1 VLAYS
6 GGDGIGTTGV
16 IEYSISADP
25 PWIEHQET
33 NMKNVLSAL
42 AIGLFTLTLGGGA
55 YAASD
60 EYKAAKKQ
68 EEANYKMAKAE
79 CEKMKGSEEDK
90 CEKRVKTDHEAAEEK
105 LKAMK

>member
-1 VLAYS
+1 
-6 GGDGIGTTGV
+6 
-16 IEYSISADP
+16 
-25 PWIEHQET
+25 
-33 NMKNVLSAL
+33 MKKVLSIL
-42 AIGLFTLTLGGGA
+42 AMGLFTLTLACGA

-79 CEKMKGSEEDK
+79 CKKLSGSEAK
-90 CEKRVKTDHEAAEEK
+90 SCKKKAKADHEAAEDK

>member
-1 VLAYS
+1 
-6 GGDGIGTTGV
+6 
-16 IEYSISADP
+16 
-25 PWIEHQET
+25 
-33 NMKNVLSAL
+33 MKTVLSKF
-42 AIGLFTLTLGGGA
+42 AIGLFTFMLAHGA

-79 CEKMKGSEEDK
+79 CKKLKGDEGKSCK
-90 CEKRVKTDHEAAEEK
+90 KKAKADHEAAEEK

>member
-1 VLAYS
+1 M
-6 GGDGIGTTGV
+6 T
-16 IEYSISADP
+16 
-25 PWIEHQET
+25 
-33 NMKNVLSAL
+33 KVLSTL
-42 AIGLFTLTLGGGA
+42 AIGLFTFTLGTA

-79 CEKMKGSEEDK
+79 CKKLSGSEAK
-90 CEKRVKTDHEAAEEK
+90 ICTKKAHTDHEAAEDK

>member
-1 VLAYS
+1 
-6 GGDGIGTTGV
+6 
-16 IEYSISADP
+16 
-25 PWIEHQET
+25 
-33 NMKNVLSAL
+33 MKKVLSAL
-42 AIGLFTLTLGGGA
+42 TISLFTLTLGGGA

-79 CEKMKGSEEDK
+79 CEKLKGSEEK
-90 CEKRVKTDHEAAEEK
+90 SCEKKAHADHEAAEEK

>member
-1 VLAYS
+1 MTKFL
-6 GGDGIGTTGV
+6 T
-16 IEYSISADP
+16 
-25 PWIEHQET
+25 
-33 NMKNVLSAL
+33 AL
-42 AIGLFTLTLGGGA
+42 AMGLFTLTLGCGA

-79 CEKMKGSEEDK
+79 CKKLSGSEAK
-90 CEKRVKTDHEAAEEK
+90 SCKKKAKADHEAAEDK